1 MLIFRGVFGICT
13 FDVVIHQITLST
25 NLVLPKRHK
34 FKDHTRTN
42 ETEKTPAFFLSQNL
56 TKEQRL
62 LLVASP
68 FHHTQNP
75 KVLSNWQF
83 CLVKFNE
90 VLVNF
95 TQLDPES
102 RLIRYI
108 QYLGWRRYHLP
119 TSFPTT
125 SKYTHPFQPIMCKI
139 VCFSVVSN
147 SEHINNK
154 TSPFFTASKKYLHA
168 LHVASNV
175 CPCFIPW
182 LTFLK
187 LDVFLLTVTH
197 WRRQWK
203 IITSR
208 KS

>member
-1 MLIFRGVFGICT
+1 MLIFRGAFGICT

-25 NLVLPKRHK
+25 ILVLPKRHK

-56 TKEQRL
+56 TEEQRL

-102 RLIRYI
+102 RLIRFSTVF
-108 QYLGWRRYHLP
+108 QMTAYHLP

-125 SKYTHPFQPIMCKI
+125 STYTHPFQAIMFKI
-139 VCFSVVSN
+139 VCFSVSN
-147 SEHINNK
+147 SKHINNK
-154 TSPFFTASKKYLHA
+154 SHHLVFHRLESTFAQ
-168 LHVASNV
+168 LHVVSNV
-175 CPCFIPW
+175 CP
-182 LTFLK
+182 FLSH
-187 LDVFLLTVTH
+187 DWPF
-197 WRRQWK
+197 WNWMYFF
-203 IITSR
+203 
-208 KS
+208 